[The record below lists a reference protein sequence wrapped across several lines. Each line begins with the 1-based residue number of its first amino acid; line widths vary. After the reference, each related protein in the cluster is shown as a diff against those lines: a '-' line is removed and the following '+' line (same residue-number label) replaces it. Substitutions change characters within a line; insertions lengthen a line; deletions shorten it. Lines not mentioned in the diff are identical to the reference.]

1 MDAVVLLVALVVIL
15 AGAELFT
22 NGVEWLG
29 VRFNLSHGAVGSVLA
44 AVGTALPET
53 AIPVLALVRGPAGSG
68 HDIGLGAILGAPFM
82 LSTLALL
89 VTGVAVV
96 YHRWRRRR
104 PDTVRVEAGVI
115 GRDLGFFLVMYGGA
129 LLAAMAPA
137 PVQAVAALALAGGYA
152 LYVYLSFARNGE
164 EGNDELSPE
173 RLYLMPQAHRPH
185 LPAIAAQI
193 AAALTLIVGGA
204 HYFVEAL
211 QDLATVLGVPPLVL
225 SLILTPVA
233 TELPEKMNSVLW
245 VGRGKDTLALGNIT
259 GAMVFQGSVLPALA
273 VAFGQ
278 WRLGGSEL
286 ATGLLALLSALILLL
301 RVRAGGEFKPA
312 WLLTGGAFYVAY
324 VALVL

>member
-1 MDAVVLLVALVVIL
+1 MDAIVLLVALVVIL

-53 AIPVLALVRGPAGSG
+53 AIPVLALVRGPGGSG

-82 LSTLALL
+82 LSTLALV
-89 VTGVAVV
+89 VTGAAVV

-104 PDTVRVEAGVI
+104 PDTVQVEAGVI
-115 GRDLGFFLVMYGGA
+115 GRDLAFFLALYGGA
-129 LLAAMAPA
+129 LLAAVVPA
-137 PVQAVAALALAGGYA
+137 PVQAGAATALAGGYA
-152 LYVYLSFARNGE
+152 LYVYLSFARSGE
-164 EGNDELSPE
+164 GANDLSPE
-173 RLYLMPQAHRPH
+173 RLYLMPLAPRPH

-193 AAALTLIVGGA
+193 AAALALIVGGA

-273 VAFGQ
+273 MAFGQ
-278 WRLGGSEL
+278 WRLGASEL
-286 ATGLLALLSALILLL
+286 ATALLALLSALILLL

>member
-1 MDAVVLLVALVVIL
+1 MDAIVLLVSLSVIL

-22 NGVEWLG
+22 NGIEWVG
-29 VRFNLSHGAVGSVLA
+29 VRFRLSNGAVGSVLA

-53 AIPVLALVRGPAGSG
+53 AVPVLAMVRGSVGSG
-68 HDIGLGAILGAPFM
+68 HEIGLGAILGAPFM
-82 LSTLALL
+82 LSTLALV
-89 VTGVAVV
+89 VTGAAVV
-96 YHRWRRRR
+96 YHGWRRRR
-104 PDTVRVEAGVI
+104 ATRVRVEAGVI
-115 GRDLGFFLVMYGGA
+115 GRDLGFFLALYGVA
-129 LLAAMAPA
+129 LLAAWAPR
-137 PVQAVAALALAGGYA
+137 PVQTAAALVLVGGYA
-152 LYVYLSFARNGE
+152 LYVYLSFAKARE
-164 EGNDELSPE
+164 SESELVPE

-193 AAALTLIVGGA
+193 AASLVLIVGGA

-211 QDLATVLGVPPLVL
+211 QDLATVLGVPPLLL
-225 SLILTPVA
+225 SLIITPIA
-233 TELPEKMNSVLW
+233 TELPEKANSVLW

-273 VAFGQ
+273 MAFGQ
-278 WRLGGSEL
+278 WRLEGGE
-286 ATGLLALLSALILLL
+286 AVTAILALFSAALLLL